1 MLTEVNKD
9 QFSYSSVRFEAR
21 KKPNED
27 LGSRNEKKEAEQ
39 NRTAGLRRGRTRV
52 ATKRRSSEG
61 DDWAKWLEGCRPLRH
76 WA

>member
-27 LGSRNEKKEAEQ
+27 LGSRNEKEEAEQ
-39 NRTAGLRRGRTRV
+39 SRTSRFKEGKNQGCHEATIIGRG
-52 ATKRRSSEG
+52 
-61 DDWAKWLEGCRPLRH
+61 
-76 WA
+76 